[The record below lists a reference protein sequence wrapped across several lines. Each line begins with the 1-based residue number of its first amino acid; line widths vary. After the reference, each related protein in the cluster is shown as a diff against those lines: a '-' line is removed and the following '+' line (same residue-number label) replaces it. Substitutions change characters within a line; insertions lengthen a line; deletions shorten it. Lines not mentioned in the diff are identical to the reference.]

1 MRAWS
6 LPLGRWFGV
15 HLRIHYF
22 FLLLLFFCALST
34 SLSGIASWRGV
45 ILWFL
50 LLGAVVGR
58 ELARAVTAAWH
69 GLAVRSILLL
79 PIGGLFSYASPEM
92 GERAADGWPLI
103 ALAIAGPLANL
114 LFALLVAGLI
124 AGATSQVP
132 IARLPI
138 VTPMHLMRSAV
149 WLNVAVAAINF
160 LPAYPLDAGR
170 VMRHAMARTRGIGQ
184 ATRAVSGLGQMAGI
198 AAVVIGLAL
207 LAIPNTHLA
216 AGLSP
221 WLIMG
226 GFFVFIGA
234 QLEDQGVM
242 FQSVVETV
250 RMRDVMLTDF
260 DTMSPSDTLSDALY
274 KAIHSLQDDFPVVRG
289 PNLVGVVSR
298 QGIVQALRQEGNGY
312 VQGIMS
318 RAFQVAQPDDSL
330 GVLIRRIGSGRLSL
344 IPVAESGRVVGI
356 VTWQNLSSSMG
367 LLAEYRRL
375 ERGGEDRD

>member
-22 FLLLLFFCALST
+22 FLLLLFFCAAST

-45 ILWFL
+45 VLWFL
-50 LLGAVVGR
+50 LLGAVLGR
-58 ELARAVTAAWH
+58 EMVRAVTAAWH
-69 GLAVRSILLL
+69 GLAVRSVLLL

-92 GERAADGWPLI
+92 GERASEGWPLV
-103 ALAIAGPLANL
+103 ALTIAGPLANL

-132 IARLPI
+132 IVRLPI
-138 VTPMHLMRSAV
+138 VTPLHLMRSAV

-160 LPAYPLDAGR
+160 VPAYPLDGGR
-170 VMRHAMARTRGIGQ
+170 LMRHAMAQARGMSQ

-260 DTMSPSDTLSDALY
+260 DTLSPSDTLSDALY

-330 GVLIRRIGSGRLSL
+330 GVLIRRTGSGRLSL

-375 ERGGEDRD
+375 ERGGEDRE

>member
-22 FLLLLFFCALST
+22 FLLLLLFCAVST
-34 SLSGIASWRGV
+34 NLAGVSGWRGV
-45 ILWFL
+45 MLWVL
-50 LLGAVVGR
+50 LLGAVLGR
-58 ELARAVTAAWH
+58 EAVRAMTAAYH
-69 GLAVRSILLL
+69 GLTVRSILLL

-92 GERAADGWPLI
+92 AERADSGATQI
-103 ALAIAGPLANL
+103 AMATAGPLSNL
-114 LFALLVAGLI
+114 LFAGVVAALI
-124 AGATSQVP
+124 VGATAQVP
-132 IARLPI
+132 VAAMPL
-138 VTPMHLMRSAV
+138 VTPSHLMRSTV
-149 WLNVAVAAINF
+149 WLNVVLAALHVI
-160 LPAYPLDAGR
+160 PAYPLDAGR
-170 VMRHAMARTRGIGQ
+170 LLRSAFSRTRGTAQ
-184 ATRAVSGLGQMAGI
+184 ATRAASGLGQMVGI
-198 AAVVIGLAL
+198 AAVVVGLAL
-207 LAIPNTHLA
+207 LALPNTHLA
-216 AGLSP
+216 GSLSP

-226 GFFVFIGA
+226 GFFIFIGA
-234 QLEDQGVM
+234 QLEDQGVL

-250 RMRDVMLTDF
+250 RMKDIMLTDF
-260 DTMSPSDTLSDALY
+260 DTLSPSDTFSDALY

-298 QGIVQALRQEGNGY
+298 QGIVQAMRNEGNGY
-312 VQGIMS
+312 IQSIMS
-318 RAFQVAQPDDSL
+318 RAFQVAQPEDSL

-375 ERGGEDRD
+375 ERNGNERD